1 MKTRIISTLALMAG
15 VLLSGCTREDMP
27 EGGAPGD
34 GNRVVFT
41 LAGITP
47 QQQNGRTRAAGDSGA
62 AKPDASAAT
71 DAEKKVTSLLAA
83 AYEKQPS
90 GGMGFYRAFDVTVT
104 DDGCSFDIAKD
115 GRFDL
120 YLVANADPTLE
131 GAVKALGAGSPVT
144 DLEELLVEQAP
155 DADNAFVMTTP
166 EVLKIISYS
175 GEVADCGEVSLRR
188 LSMRIDLLNKA
199 EGLTITKVTFRNRA
213 VKSRLFTPNAMLAEP
228 GAVEDKEYPDLNLVG
243 SFDVPAE
250 YKSKIYGYENL
261 SRRGEATV
269 PTLDIEYT
277 YLDQPYTHT
286 VEFLDRNDPEG
297 LAPLAL
303 KRNYLYRITVGRKVE
318 PEFGI
323 EVVDWTNEKSFNV
336 DDITFQAEMNA
347 KLAIN
352 HFAGANV
359 KTIDEA
365 QGTVAFTTAD
375 PNNTSAY
382 VAWNEKWAT
391 AVYYNETDGTYYRVP
406 TRDEMYLL
414 FPDETNHVRFDEA
427 MDGTSEITET
437 LPEKLFGSKETNG
450 GEGKSWFKNA
460 AVAVTSRA
468 DQPAYPIVYAI
479 RFKGTAQCAAYRYE
493 NKNSGDAANGELEI
507 RIKALQANSLL
518 TIGEVA
524 DEAYWGNPADGDTDA
539 ENQLVYHIAATGY
552 KQPDSEEI
560 TRLGI
565 NSFLWTSTET
575 DESNACDAGHNA
587 EIMQLVSS
595 CLKSSAGPLRLVKAS
610 AEEVAEA
617 DQARRNA
624 ALKVNMFTPFNA
636 KSVDLGTKKINSFF
650 DKLTVSADDCPTDSY
665 FTYTELKDAGLT
677 AADAV
682 LTDGEGNE
690 YRLPTEG
697 ELNLLLP
704 MWTEEADRA
713 TVNKEKDG
721 MYYPYWNDNSS
732 TNTFPYVTVETPFTE
747 TIYLKNGT
755 DNLPDETHPADPEYT
770 LKGESQLKVGTQTEQ
785 IAYPAD
791 LVTNVYNIRP
801 VYGLRF
807 KGTNQYA
814 AYRWET
820 CKIASDPLERYLS
833 IRIKALHPQDNATTI
848 DDVADETFWQDGFI
862 EFQFPAS
869 GYYSPENAGNP
880 TPENITHRGVYGYC
894 WVSSLWTGD
903 SDSGARFLGFYLN
916 DAHVGHSVPGSRFP
930 LRLVKVSE

>member
-1 MKTRIISTLALMAG
+1 MKTRFITALFAAASLLA
-15 VLLSGCTREDMP
+15 GCSKETT
-27 EGGAPGD
+27 GPGD
-34 GNRVVFT
+34 TDDSRIPITFT
-41 LAGITP
+41 LATP
-47 QQQNGRTRAAGDSGA
+47 GSEGVIYPRSATRATHDA
-62 AKPDASAAT
+62 AEYAVRQLTLLVYDAT
-71 DAEKKVTSLLAA
+71 DTS
-83 AYEKQPS
+83 
-90 GGMGFYRAFDVTVT
+90 
-104 DDGCSFDIAKD
+104 
-115 GRFDL
+115 
-120 YLVANADPTLE
+120 
-131 GAVKALGAGSPVT
+131 
-144 DLEELLVEQAP
+144 AP
-155 DADNAFVMTTP
+155 KFLRKHDMT
-166 EVLKIISYS
+166 S
-175 GEVADCGEVSLRR
+175 
-188 LSMRIDLLNKA
+188 
-199 EGLTITKVTFRNRA
+199 
-213 VKSRLFTPNAMLAEP
+213 
-228 GAVEDKEYPDLNLVG
+228 
-243 SFDVPAE
+243 
-250 YKSKIYGYENL
+250 
-261 SRRGEATV
+261 
-269 PTLDIEYT
+269 
-277 YLDQPYTHT
+277 
-286 VEFLDRNDPEG
+286 
-297 LAPLAL
+297 
-303 KRNYLYRITVGRKVE
+303 
-318 PEFGI
+318 
-323 EVVDWTNEKSFNV
+323 
-336 DDITFQAEMNA
+336 DITLYDNGNGTYTFSLEAPISDMNA
-347 KLAIN
+347 KRKFVFVVN
-352 HFAGANV
+352 
-359 KTIDEA
+359 DE
-365 QGTVAFTTAD
+365 
-375 PNNTSAY
+375 
-382 VAWNEKWAT
+382 
-391 AVYYNETDGTYYRVP
+391 
-406 TRDEMYLL
+406 
-414 FPDETNHVRFDEA
+414 
-427 MDGTSEITET
+427 
-437 LPEKLFGSKETNG
+437 
-450 GEGKSWFKNA
+450 A
-460 AVAVTSRA
+460 AVAATAAGSAEA
-468 DQPAYPIVYAI
+468 DLHE
-479 RFKGTAQCAAYRYE
+479 TAATV
-493 NKNSGDAANGELEI
+493 EL
-507 RIKALQANSLL
+507 
-518 TIGEVA
+518 
-524 DEAYWGNPADGDTDA
+524 ADGDTADK
-539 ENQLVYHIAATGY
+539 L
-552 KQPDSEEI
+552 
-560 TRLGI
+560 
-565 NSFLWTSTET
+565 
-575 DESNACDAGHNA
+575 
-587 EIMQLVSS
+587 
-595 CLKSSAGPLRLVKAS
+595 
-610 AEEVAEA
+610 AEA
-617 DQARRNA
+617 DAGIAMSGTATADGQNEVITIVPGVKCEVKLTRIIARVDVQNNTPNMTLESAVLVGAATRGYLFAQAPLSAPVADRIVLGSNATVDLTEEHPALKPGEVFAPKTFRKTFYAYERPNTAGDYAAVRITYRVNDSKGTVEVPFIRTEAGGAQTPVDIERNHLYTVVLGNGKPVTTNEVQFTFKVEDWNTVEMPEEIGPGDPLDPKSQQKLNA

>member
-1 MKTRIISTLALMAG
+1 MKTRFITALFAAASLLA
-15 VLLSGCTREDMP
+15 GCSKETT
-27 EGGAPGD
+27 GPGD
-34 GNRVVFT
+34 TDDSRIPITFT
-41 LAGITP
+41 LATP
-47 QQQNGRTRAAGDSGA
+47 GSEGVIYPRSATRATHDA
-62 AKPDASAAT
+62 AEYAVRQLTLLVYDAT
-71 DAEKKVTSLLAA
+71 DTS
-83 AYEKQPS
+83 
-90 GGMGFYRAFDVTVT
+90 
-104 DDGCSFDIAKD
+104 
-115 GRFDL
+115 
-120 YLVANADPTLE
+120 
-131 GAVKALGAGSPVT
+131 
-144 DLEELLVEQAP
+144 AP
-155 DADNAFVMTTP
+155 KFLRKHDMT
-166 EVLKIISYS
+166 S
-175 GEVADCGEVSLRR
+175 
-188 LSMRIDLLNKA
+188 
-199 EGLTITKVTFRNRA
+199 
-213 VKSRLFTPNAMLAEP
+213 
-228 GAVEDKEYPDLNLVG
+228 
-243 SFDVPAE
+243 
-250 YKSKIYGYENL
+250 
-261 SRRGEATV
+261 
-269 PTLDIEYT
+269 
-277 YLDQPYTHT
+277 
-286 VEFLDRNDPEG
+286 
-297 LAPLAL
+297 
-303 KRNYLYRITVGRKVE
+303 
-318 PEFGI
+318 
-323 EVVDWTNEKSFNV
+323 
-336 DDITFQAEMNA
+336 DITLYDNGNGTYTFSLEAPISDMNA
-347 KLAIN
+347 KRKFVFVVN
-352 HFAGANV
+352 
-359 KTIDEA
+359 D
-365 QGTVAFTTAD
+365 D
-375 PNNTSAY
+375 
-382 VAWNEKWAT
+382 
-391 AVYYNETDGTYYRVP
+391 
-406 TRDEMYLL
+406 
-414 FPDETNHVRFDEA
+414 
-427 MDGTSEITET
+427 
-437 LPEKLFGSKETNG
+437 
-450 GEGKSWFKNA
+450 A
-460 AVAVTSRA
+460 AVAATAAGSAEA
-468 DQPAYPIVYAI
+468 DLHE
-479 RFKGTAQCAAYRYE
+479 TAATV
-493 NKNSGDAANGELEI
+493 EL
-507 RIKALQANSLL
+507 
-518 TIGEVA
+518 
-524 DEAYWGNPADGDTDA
+524 ADGDTADK
-539 ENQLVYHIAATGY
+539 L
-552 KQPDSEEI
+552 
-560 TRLGI
+560 
-565 NSFLWTSTET
+565 
-575 DESNACDAGHNA
+575 
-587 EIMQLVSS
+587 
-595 CLKSSAGPLRLVKAS
+595 
-610 AEEVAEA
+610 AEA
-617 DQARRNA
+617 DAGIAMSGTATADGQNQVITIVPGVKCEVKLTRIVARVDVQNNTPNMTLESAVLVGAATRGYLFAQAPLSAPVADRIVLGSNATVDLTEEHPALKPGEVFTPKTFRKTFYAYERPNTAGDYAAVRITYRVNDSKGTVEVPFIRTEVGGAQTPVDIERNHLYTVVLGNGKPVTTNEVQFTFKVEDWNTVEMPEEIGPGDPLDPESQQKLNA

-682 LTDGEGNE
+682 LTDGEGNQ

>member
-1 MKTRIISTLALMAG
+1 MKTRFITALFAAASLLA
-15 VLLSGCTREDMP
+15 GCSKETT
-27 EGGAPGD
+27 GPGD
-34 GNRVVFT
+34 TDDSRIPITFT
-41 LAGITP
+41 LATP
-47 QQQNGRTRAAGDSGA
+47 GSEGVIYPRSATRATHDA
-62 AKPDASAAT
+62 AEYAVRQLTLLVYDAT
-71 DAEKKVTSLLAA
+71 DTS
-83 AYEKQPS
+83 
-90 GGMGFYRAFDVTVT
+90 
-104 DDGCSFDIAKD
+104 
-115 GRFDL
+115 
-120 YLVANADPTLE
+120 
-131 GAVKALGAGSPVT
+131 
-144 DLEELLVEQAP
+144 AP
-155 DADNAFVMTTP
+155 KFLRKHDMT
-166 EVLKIISYS
+166 S
-175 GEVADCGEVSLRR
+175 
-188 LSMRIDLLNKA
+188 
-199 EGLTITKVTFRNRA
+199 
-213 VKSRLFTPNAMLAEP
+213 
-228 GAVEDKEYPDLNLVG
+228 
-243 SFDVPAE
+243 
-250 YKSKIYGYENL
+250 
-261 SRRGEATV
+261 
-269 PTLDIEYT
+269 
-277 YLDQPYTHT
+277 
-286 VEFLDRNDPEG
+286 
-297 LAPLAL
+297 
-303 KRNYLYRITVGRKVE
+303 
-318 PEFGI
+318 
-323 EVVDWTNEKSFNV
+323 
-336 DDITFQAEMNA
+336 DITLYDNGNGTYTFSLEAPISDMNA
-347 KLAIN
+347 KRKFVFVVN
-352 HFAGANV
+352 
-359 KTIDEA
+359 D
-365 QGTVAFTTAD
+365 D
-375 PNNTSAY
+375 
-382 VAWNEKWAT
+382 
-391 AVYYNETDGTYYRVP
+391 
-406 TRDEMYLL
+406 
-414 FPDETNHVRFDEA
+414 
-427 MDGTSEITET
+427 
-437 LPEKLFGSKETNG
+437 
-450 GEGKSWFKNA
+450 A
-460 AVAVTSRA
+460 AVA
-468 DQPAYPIVYAI
+468 
-479 RFKGTAQCAAYRYE
+479 GTAAGSAEADLHETAATV
-493 NKNSGDAANGELEI
+493 EL
-507 RIKALQANSLL
+507 
-518 TIGEVA
+518 
-524 DEAYWGNPADGDTDA
+524 ADGDTADK
-539 ENQLVYHIAATGY
+539 L
-552 KQPDSEEI
+552 
-560 TRLGI
+560 
-565 NSFLWTSTET
+565 
-575 DESNACDAGHNA
+575 
-587 EIMQLVSS
+587 
-595 CLKSSAGPLRLVKAS
+595 
-610 AEEVAEA
+610 AEA
-617 DQARRNA
+617 DAGIAMSGTATADGQNEVITIVPGVKCEVKLTRIVARVDVQNNTPNMTLESAVLVGAATRGYLFAQAPLSAPVADRIVLGSNATVDLTEEHPALKPGEVFAPKTFRKTFYAYERPNTAGDYAAVRITYRVNDSKGTVEVPFIRTEAGGAQTPVDIERNHLYTVVLGNGKPVTTNEVQFTFKVEDWNTVEMPEEIGPGDPLDPKSQQKLNA

>member
-1 MKTRIISTLALMAG
+1 MKTRFITALFAAASLLA
-15 VLLSGCTREDMP
+15 GCSKETT
-27 EGGAPGD
+27 GPGD
-34 GNRVVFT
+34 TDDSRIPITFT
-41 LAGITP
+41 LATP
-47 QQQNGRTRAAGDSGA
+47 GSEGVIYPRSATRATHDA
-62 AKPDASAAT
+62 AEYAVRQLTLLVYDAT
-71 DAEKKVTSLLAA
+71 DTS
-83 AYEKQPS
+83 
-90 GGMGFYRAFDVTVT
+90 
-104 DDGCSFDIAKD
+104 
-115 GRFDL
+115 
-120 YLVANADPTLE
+120 
-131 GAVKALGAGSPVT
+131 
-144 DLEELLVEQAP
+144 AP
-155 DADNAFVMTTP
+155 KFLRKHDMT
-166 EVLKIISYS
+166 S
-175 GEVADCGEVSLRR
+175 
-188 LSMRIDLLNKA
+188 
-199 EGLTITKVTFRNRA
+199 
-213 VKSRLFTPNAMLAEP
+213 
-228 GAVEDKEYPDLNLVG
+228 
-243 SFDVPAE
+243 
-250 YKSKIYGYENL
+250 
-261 SRRGEATV
+261 
-269 PTLDIEYT
+269 
-277 YLDQPYTHT
+277 
-286 VEFLDRNDPEG
+286 
-297 LAPLAL
+297 
-303 KRNYLYRITVGRKVE
+303 
-318 PEFGI
+318 
-323 EVVDWTNEKSFNV
+323 
-336 DDITFQAEMNA
+336 DITLYDNGNGTYTFSLEAPISDMNA
-347 KLAIN
+347 KRKFVFVVN
-352 HFAGANV
+352 
-359 KTIDEA
+359 D
-365 QGTVAFTTAD
+365 D
-375 PNNTSAY
+375 
-382 VAWNEKWAT
+382 
-391 AVYYNETDGTYYRVP
+391 
-406 TRDEMYLL
+406 
-414 FPDETNHVRFDEA
+414 
-427 MDGTSEITET
+427 
-437 LPEKLFGSKETNG
+437 
-450 GEGKSWFKNA
+450 A
-460 AVAVTSRA
+460 AVAATAAGSAEA
-468 DQPAYPIVYAI
+468 DLHE
-479 RFKGTAQCAAYRYE
+479 TAATV
-493 NKNSGDAANGELEI
+493 EL
-507 RIKALQANSLL
+507 
-518 TIGEVA
+518 
-524 DEAYWGNPADGDTDA
+524 ADGDTADK
-539 ENQLVYHIAATGY
+539 L
-552 KQPDSEEI
+552 
-560 TRLGI
+560 
-565 NSFLWTSTET
+565 
-575 DESNACDAGHNA
+575 
-587 EIMQLVSS
+587 
-595 CLKSSAGPLRLVKAS
+595 
-610 AEEVAEA
+610 AEA
-617 DQARRNA
+617 DAGIAMSGTATADGQNEVITIVPGVKCEVKLTRIVARVDVQNNTPNMTLESAVLVGAATRGYLFAQAPLSAPVADRIVLGSNATVDLTEEHPALKPGEVFAPKTFRKTFYAYERPNTAGDYAAVRITYRVNDSKGTVEVPFIRTEAGGAQTPVDIERNHLYTVVLGNGKPVTTNEVQFTFKVEDWNTVEMPEEIGPGDPLDPKSQQKLNA

-682 LTDGEGNE
+682 LTDGEGNQ

>member
-1 MKTRIISTLALMAG
+1 MKTRFITALFAAASLLA
-15 VLLSGCTREDMP
+15 GCSKETT
-27 EGGAPGD
+27 GPGD
-34 GNRVVFT
+34 TDDSRIPITFT
-41 LAGITP
+41 LATP
-47 QQQNGRTRAAGDSGA
+47 GSEGVIYPRSATRATHDA
-62 AKPDASAAT
+62 AEYAVRQLTLLVYDAT
-71 DAEKKVTSLLAA
+71 DTS
-83 AYEKQPS
+83 
-90 GGMGFYRAFDVTVT
+90 
-104 DDGCSFDIAKD
+104 
-115 GRFDL
+115 
-120 YLVANADPTLE
+120 
-131 GAVKALGAGSPVT
+131 
-144 DLEELLVEQAP
+144 AP
-155 DADNAFVMTTP
+155 KFLRKHDMT
-166 EVLKIISYS
+166 S
-175 GEVADCGEVSLRR
+175 
-188 LSMRIDLLNKA
+188 
-199 EGLTITKVTFRNRA
+199 
-213 VKSRLFTPNAMLAEP
+213 
-228 GAVEDKEYPDLNLVG
+228 
-243 SFDVPAE
+243 
-250 YKSKIYGYENL
+250 
-261 SRRGEATV
+261 
-269 PTLDIEYT
+269 
-277 YLDQPYTHT
+277 
-286 VEFLDRNDPEG
+286 
-297 LAPLAL
+297 
-303 KRNYLYRITVGRKVE
+303 
-318 PEFGI
+318 
-323 EVVDWTNEKSFNV
+323 
-336 DDITFQAEMNA
+336 DITLYDNGNGTYTFSLEAPISDMNA
-347 KLAIN
+347 KRKFVFVVN
-352 HFAGANV
+352 
-359 KTIDEA
+359 D
-365 QGTVAFTTAD
+365 D
-375 PNNTSAY
+375 
-382 VAWNEKWAT
+382 
-391 AVYYNETDGTYYRVP
+391 
-406 TRDEMYLL
+406 
-414 FPDETNHVRFDEA
+414 
-427 MDGTSEITET
+427 
-437 LPEKLFGSKETNG
+437 
-450 GEGKSWFKNA
+450 A
-460 AVAVTSRA
+460 AVAATAAGSAEA
-468 DQPAYPIVYAI
+468 DLHE
-479 RFKGTAQCAAYRYE
+479 TAATV
-493 NKNSGDAANGELEI
+493 EL
-507 RIKALQANSLL
+507 
-518 TIGEVA
+518 
-524 DEAYWGNPADGDTDA
+524 ADGDTADK
-539 ENQLVYHIAATGY
+539 L
-552 KQPDSEEI
+552 
-560 TRLGI
+560 
-565 NSFLWTSTET
+565 
-575 DESNACDAGHNA
+575 
-587 EIMQLVSS
+587 
-595 CLKSSAGPLRLVKAS
+595 
-610 AEEVAEA
+610 AEA
-617 DQARRNA
+617 DAGIAMSGTATADGQNQVITIVPGVKCEVKLTRIVARVDVQNNTPNMTLESAVLVGAATRGYLFAQAPLSAPVADRIVLGSNATVDLTEEHPALKPGEVFTPKTFRKTFYAYERPNTAGDYAAVRITYRVNDSKGTVEVPFIRTEVGGAQTPVDIERNHLYTVVLGNGKPVTTNEVQFTFKVEDWNTVEMPEEIGPGDPLDPKSQQKLNA

-650 DKLTVSADDCPTDSY
+650 DELAVSADDCPTDSY

>member
-1 MKTRIISTLALMAG
+1 MKTRFITALFAAASLLA
-15 VLLSGCTREDMP
+15 GCSKETT
-27 EGGAPGD
+27 GPGD
-34 GNRVVFT
+34 TDDSRIPITFT
-41 LAGITP
+41 LATP
-47 QQQNGRTRAAGDSGA
+47 GSEGVIYPRSATRATHDA
-62 AKPDASAAT
+62 AEYAVRQLTLLVYDAT
-71 DAEKKVTSLLAA
+71 DTS
-83 AYEKQPS
+83 
-90 GGMGFYRAFDVTVT
+90 
-104 DDGCSFDIAKD
+104 
-115 GRFDL
+115 
-120 YLVANADPTLE
+120 
-131 GAVKALGAGSPVT
+131 
-144 DLEELLVEQAP
+144 AP
-155 DADNAFVMTTP
+155 KFLRKHDMT
-166 EVLKIISYS
+166 S
-175 GEVADCGEVSLRR
+175 
-188 LSMRIDLLNKA
+188 
-199 EGLTITKVTFRNRA
+199 
-213 VKSRLFTPNAMLAEP
+213 
-228 GAVEDKEYPDLNLVG
+228 
-243 SFDVPAE
+243 
-250 YKSKIYGYENL
+250 
-261 SRRGEATV
+261 
-269 PTLDIEYT
+269 
-277 YLDQPYTHT
+277 
-286 VEFLDRNDPEG
+286 
-297 LAPLAL
+297 
-303 KRNYLYRITVGRKVE
+303 
-318 PEFGI
+318 
-323 EVVDWTNEKSFNV
+323 
-336 DDITFQAEMNA
+336 DITLYDNGNGTYTFSLEAPISDMNA
-347 KLAIN
+347 KRKFVFVVN
-352 HFAGANV
+352 
-359 KTIDEA
+359 D
-365 QGTVAFTTAD
+365 D
-375 PNNTSAY
+375 
-382 VAWNEKWAT
+382 
-391 AVYYNETDGTYYRVP
+391 
-406 TRDEMYLL
+406 
-414 FPDETNHVRFDEA
+414 
-427 MDGTSEITET
+427 
-437 LPEKLFGSKETNG
+437 
-450 GEGKSWFKNA
+450 A
-460 AVAVTSRA
+460 AVAATAAGSAEA
-468 DQPAYPIVYAI
+468 DLHE
-479 RFKGTAQCAAYRYE
+479 TAATV
-493 NKNSGDAANGELEI
+493 EL
-507 RIKALQANSLL
+507 
-518 TIGEVA
+518 
-524 DEAYWGNPADGDTDA
+524 ADGDTADK
-539 ENQLVYHIAATGY
+539 L
-552 KQPDSEEI
+552 
-560 TRLGI
+560 
-565 NSFLWTSTET
+565 
-575 DESNACDAGHNA
+575 
-587 EIMQLVSS
+587 
-595 CLKSSAGPLRLVKAS
+595 
-610 AEEVAEA
+610 AEA
-617 DQARRNA
+617 DAGIAMSGTATADGQNEVITIVPGVKCEVKLTRIVARVDVQNNTPNMTLESAVLVGAATRGYLFAQAPLSAPVADRIVLGSNATVDLTEEHPALKPGEVFAPKTFRKTFYAYERPNTAGDYAAVRITYRVNDSKGTVEVPFIRTEAGGAQTPVDIERNHLYTVVLGNGKPVTTNEVQFTFKVEDWNTVEMPEEIGPGDPLDPKSQQKLNA

-677 AADAV
+677 AADAG

-690 YRLPTEG
+690 YRPPARG

>member
-1 MKTRIISTLALMAG
+1 MKTRFITALFAAASLLA
-15 VLLSGCTREDMP
+15 GCSKETT
-27 EGGAPGD
+27 GPGD
-34 GNRVVFT
+34 TDDSRIPITFT
-41 LAGITP
+41 LATP
-47 QQQNGRTRAAGDSGA
+47 GSEGVIYPRSATRATHDA
-62 AKPDASAAT
+62 AEYAVRQLTLLVYDAT
-71 DAEKKVTSLLAA
+71 DTS
-83 AYEKQPS
+83 
-90 GGMGFYRAFDVTVT
+90 
-104 DDGCSFDIAKD
+104 
-115 GRFDL
+115 
-120 YLVANADPTLE
+120 
-131 GAVKALGAGSPVT
+131 
-144 DLEELLVEQAP
+144 AP
-155 DADNAFVMTTP
+155 KFLRKHDMT
-166 EVLKIISYS
+166 S
-175 GEVADCGEVSLRR
+175 
-188 LSMRIDLLNKA
+188 
-199 EGLTITKVTFRNRA
+199 
-213 VKSRLFTPNAMLAEP
+213 
-228 GAVEDKEYPDLNLVG
+228 
-243 SFDVPAE
+243 
-250 YKSKIYGYENL
+250 
-261 SRRGEATV
+261 
-269 PTLDIEYT
+269 
-277 YLDQPYTHT
+277 
-286 VEFLDRNDPEG
+286 
-297 LAPLAL
+297 
-303 KRNYLYRITVGRKVE
+303 
-318 PEFGI
+318 
-323 EVVDWTNEKSFNV
+323 
-336 DDITFQAEMNA
+336 DITLYDNGNGTYTFSLEAPISDMNA
-347 KLAIN
+347 KRKFVFVVN
-352 HFAGANV
+352 
-359 KTIDEA
+359 D
-365 QGTVAFTTAD
+365 D
-375 PNNTSAY
+375 
-382 VAWNEKWAT
+382 
-391 AVYYNETDGTYYRVP
+391 
-406 TRDEMYLL
+406 
-414 FPDETNHVRFDEA
+414 
-427 MDGTSEITET
+427 
-437 LPEKLFGSKETNG
+437 
-450 GEGKSWFKNA
+450 A
-460 AVAVTSRA
+460 AVAATAAGSAEA
-468 DQPAYPIVYAI
+468 DLHE
-479 RFKGTAQCAAYRYE
+479 TAATV
-493 NKNSGDAANGELEI
+493 EL
-507 RIKALQANSLL
+507 
-518 TIGEVA
+518 
-524 DEAYWGNPADGDTDA
+524 ADGDTADK
-539 ENQLVYHIAATGY
+539 L
-552 KQPDSEEI
+552 
-560 TRLGI
+560 
-565 NSFLWTSTET
+565 
-575 DESNACDAGHNA
+575 
-587 EIMQLVSS
+587 
-595 CLKSSAGPLRLVKAS
+595 
-610 AEEVAEA
+610 AEA
-617 DQARRNA
+617 DAGIAMSGTATADGQNEVITIVPGVKCEVKLTRIVARVDVQNNTPNMTLESAVLVGAATRGYLFAQAPLSAPVADRIVLGSNATVDLTEEHPALKPGEVFAPKTFRKTFYAYERPNTAGDYAAVRITYRVNDSKGTVEVPFIRTEAGGTQTPVDIERNHLYTVVLGNGKPVTTNEVQFTFKVEDWNTVEMPEEIGPGDPLDPKSQQKLNA

>member
-1 MKTRIISTLALMAG
+1 MKTRFITALFAAASLLA
-15 VLLSGCTREDMP
+15 GCSKVTT
-27 EGGAPGD
+27 GPGD
-34 GNRVVFT
+34 TDDSRIPITFT
-41 LAGITP
+41 LATP
-47 QQQNGRTRAAGDSGA
+47 GSEGVIYPRSATRATHDA
-62 AKPDASAAT
+62 AEYAVRQLTLLVYDAT
-71 DAEKKVTSLLAA
+71 DTS
-83 AYEKQPS
+83 
-90 GGMGFYRAFDVTVT
+90 
-104 DDGCSFDIAKD
+104 
-115 GRFDL
+115 
-120 YLVANADPTLE
+120 
-131 GAVKALGAGSPVT
+131 
-144 DLEELLVEQAP
+144 AP
-155 DADNAFVMTTP
+155 KFLRKHDMT
-166 EVLKIISYS
+166 S
-175 GEVADCGEVSLRR
+175 
-188 LSMRIDLLNKA
+188 
-199 EGLTITKVTFRNRA
+199 
-213 VKSRLFTPNAMLAEP
+213 
-228 GAVEDKEYPDLNLVG
+228 
-243 SFDVPAE
+243 
-250 YKSKIYGYENL
+250 
-261 SRRGEATV
+261 
-269 PTLDIEYT
+269 
-277 YLDQPYTHT
+277 
-286 VEFLDRNDPEG
+286 
-297 LAPLAL
+297 
-303 KRNYLYRITVGRKVE
+303 
-318 PEFGI
+318 
-323 EVVDWTNEKSFNV
+323 
-336 DDITFQAEMNA
+336 DITLYDNGNGTYTFSLEAPISDMNA
-347 KLAIN
+347 KRKFVFVVN
-352 HFAGANV
+352 
-359 KTIDEA
+359 D
-365 QGTVAFTTAD
+365 D
-375 PNNTSAY
+375 
-382 VAWNEKWAT
+382 
-391 AVYYNETDGTYYRVP
+391 
-406 TRDEMYLL
+406 
-414 FPDETNHVRFDEA
+414 
-427 MDGTSEITET
+427 
-437 LPEKLFGSKETNG
+437 
-450 GEGKSWFKNA
+450 A
-460 AVAVTSRA
+460 AVAATAAGSAEA
-468 DQPAYPIVYAI
+468 DLHE
-479 RFKGTAQCAAYRYE
+479 TAATV
-493 NKNSGDAANGELEI
+493 EL
-507 RIKALQANSLL
+507 
-518 TIGEVA
+518 
-524 DEAYWGNPADGDTDA
+524 ADGDTADK
-539 ENQLVYHIAATGY
+539 L
-552 KQPDSEEI
+552 
-560 TRLGI
+560 
-565 NSFLWTSTET
+565 
-575 DESNACDAGHNA
+575 
-587 EIMQLVSS
+587 
-595 CLKSSAGPLRLVKAS
+595 
-610 AEEVAEA
+610 AEA
-617 DQARRNA
+617 DAGIAMSGTATADGQNEVITIVPGVKCEVKLTRIVARVDVQNNTPNMTLESAVLVGAATRGYLFAQAPLSAPVADRIVLGSNATVDLTEEHPALKPGEVFAPKTFRKTFYAYERPNTAGDYAAVRITYRVNDSKGTVEVPFIRTEAGGAQTPVDIERNHLYTVVLGNGKPVTTNEVQFTFKVEDWNTVEMPEEIGPGDPLDPKSQQKLNA

>member
-1 MKTRIISTLALMAG
+1 MKTRFITALFAAASLLAG
-15 VLLSGCTREDMP
+15 CSKETTGSGDTDDSRIP
-27 EGGAPGD
+27 IT
-34 GNRVVFT
+34 FT
-41 LAGITP
+41 LATP
-47 QQQNGRTRAAGDSGA
+47 GSEGVIYPRSATRATHDA
-62 AKPDASAAT
+62 AEYAVRQLTLLVYDAT
-71 DAEKKVTSLLAA
+71 DTS
-83 AYEKQPS
+83 
-90 GGMGFYRAFDVTVT
+90 
-104 DDGCSFDIAKD
+104 
-115 GRFDL
+115 
-120 YLVANADPTLE
+120 
-131 GAVKALGAGSPVT
+131 
-144 DLEELLVEQAP
+144 AP
-155 DADNAFVMTTP
+155 KFLRKHDMT
-166 EVLKIISYS
+166 S
-175 GEVADCGEVSLRR
+175 
-188 LSMRIDLLNKA
+188 
-199 EGLTITKVTFRNRA
+199 
-213 VKSRLFTPNAMLAEP
+213 
-228 GAVEDKEYPDLNLVG
+228 
-243 SFDVPAE
+243 
-250 YKSKIYGYENL
+250 
-261 SRRGEATV
+261 
-269 PTLDIEYT
+269 
-277 YLDQPYTHT
+277 
-286 VEFLDRNDPEG
+286 
-297 LAPLAL
+297 
-303 KRNYLYRITVGRKVE
+303 
-318 PEFGI
+318 
-323 EVVDWTNEKSFNV
+323 
-336 DDITFQAEMNA
+336 DITLYDNGNGTYTFSLEAPISDMNA
-347 KLAIN
+347 KRKFVFVVN
-352 HFAGANV
+352 
-359 KTIDEA
+359 D
-365 QGTVAFTTAD
+365 D
-375 PNNTSAY
+375 
-382 VAWNEKWAT
+382 
-391 AVYYNETDGTYYRVP
+391 
-406 TRDEMYLL
+406 
-414 FPDETNHVRFDEA
+414 
-427 MDGTSEITET
+427 
-437 LPEKLFGSKETNG
+437 
-450 GEGKSWFKNA
+450 A
-460 AVAVTSRA
+460 AVAATAAGSAEA
-468 DQPAYPIVYAI
+468 DLHE
-479 RFKGTAQCAAYRYE
+479 TAATV
-493 NKNSGDAANGELEI
+493 EL
-507 RIKALQANSLL
+507 
-518 TIGEVA
+518 
-524 DEAYWGNPADGDTDA
+524 ADGDTADK
-539 ENQLVYHIAATGY
+539 L
-552 KQPDSEEI
+552 
-560 TRLGI
+560 
-565 NSFLWTSTET
+565 
-575 DESNACDAGHNA
+575 
-587 EIMQLVSS
+587 
-595 CLKSSAGPLRLVKAS
+595 
-610 AEEVAEA
+610 AEA
-617 DQARRNA
+617 DAGIAMSGTATADGQNEVITIVPGVKCEVKLTRIVARVDVQNNTPNMTLESAVLVGAATRGYLFAQAPLSAPVADRIVLGSNATVDLTEEHPALKPGEVFAPKTFRKTFYAYERPNTAGDYAAVRITYRVNDSKGTVEVPFIRTEAGGAQTPVDIERNHLYTVVLGNGKPVTTNEVQFTFKVEDWNTVEMPEEIGPGDPLDPKSQQKLNA

>member
-1 MKTRIISTLALMAG
+1 MKTRFITALFAAASLLA
-15 VLLSGCTREDMP
+15 GCSKETT
-27 EGGAPGD
+27 GPGD
-34 GNRVVFT
+34 TDDSRIPITFT
-41 LAGITP
+41 LATP
-47 QQQNGRTRAAGDSGA
+47 GSEGVIYPRSATRATHDA
-62 AKPDASAAT
+62 AEYAVRQLTLLVYDAT
-71 DAEKKVTSLLAA
+71 DTS
-83 AYEKQPS
+83 
-90 GGMGFYRAFDVTVT
+90 
-104 DDGCSFDIAKD
+104 
-115 GRFDL
+115 
-120 YLVANADPTLE
+120 
-131 GAVKALGAGSPVT
+131 
-144 DLEELLVEQAP
+144 AP
-155 DADNAFVMTTP
+155 KFLRKHDMT
-166 EVLKIISYS
+166 S
-175 GEVADCGEVSLRR
+175 
-188 LSMRIDLLNKA
+188 
-199 EGLTITKVTFRNRA
+199 
-213 VKSRLFTPNAMLAEP
+213 
-228 GAVEDKEYPDLNLVG
+228 
-243 SFDVPAE
+243 
-250 YKSKIYGYENL
+250 
-261 SRRGEATV
+261 
-269 PTLDIEYT
+269 
-277 YLDQPYTHT
+277 
-286 VEFLDRNDPEG
+286 
-297 LAPLAL
+297 
-303 KRNYLYRITVGRKVE
+303 
-318 PEFGI
+318 
-323 EVVDWTNEKSFNV
+323 
-336 DDITFQAEMNA
+336 DITLYDNGNGTYTFSLEAPISDMNA
-347 KLAIN
+347 KRKFVFVVN
-352 HFAGANV
+352 
-359 KTIDEA
+359 D
-365 QGTVAFTTAD
+365 D
-375 PNNTSAY
+375 
-382 VAWNEKWAT
+382 
-391 AVYYNETDGTYYRVP
+391 
-406 TRDEMYLL
+406 
-414 FPDETNHVRFDEA
+414 
-427 MDGTSEITET
+427 
-437 LPEKLFGSKETNG
+437 
-450 GEGKSWFKNA
+450 A
-460 AVAVTSRA
+460 AVAATAAGSAEA
-468 DQPAYPIVYAI
+468 DLHE
-479 RFKGTAQCAAYRYE
+479 TAATV
-493 NKNSGDAANGELEI
+493 EL
-507 RIKALQANSLL
+507 
-518 TIGEVA
+518 
-524 DEAYWGNPADGDTDA
+524 ADGDTADK
-539 ENQLVYHIAATGY
+539 L
-552 KQPDSEEI
+552 
-560 TRLGI
+560 
-565 NSFLWTSTET
+565 
-575 DESNACDAGHNA
+575 
-587 EIMQLVSS
+587 
-595 CLKSSAGPLRLVKAS
+595 
-610 AEEVAEA
+610 AEA
-617 DQARRNA
+617 DAGIAMSGTATADGQNEVITIVPGVKCEVKLTRIVARVDVQNNTPNMTLESAVLVGAATRGYLFAQAPLSAPVADRIVLGSNATVDLTEEHPALKPGEVFAPKTFRKTFYAYERPNTAGDYAAVRITYRVNDSKGTVEVPFIRTEAGGAQTPVDIERNHLYTVVLGNGKPVTTNEVQFTFKVEDWNTVEMPEEIGPGDPLDPKSQQKLNA

-833 IRIKALHPQDNATTI
+833 ISIKALHPQDNATTI